1 MLTGVERFLA
11 ILGSERGFS
20 ANTIAA
26 YRNDLGQFV
35 AYLQDP
41 PAEDHCPA
49 VSAWEELTD
58 QHLST
63 YLVHLRSRSYATSTI
78 ARKTAALKS
87 FCTFLVS
94 EGILRAD
101 PSDRLAAPRVNR
113 FTPRALSVA
122 EVERLMD
129 APRRLAQQSPNGA
142 ARPEP
147 LRDWAMLEMLYA
159 TGMRVSELVSLD
171 CEDFDSE
178 RGIIRCAGKGERER
192 ALPLTPRALQPLHLY
207 IKESRPRLATSDYPA
222 LFLNHR
228 GRRLTR
234 QGFWLILKSYAEQAG
249 IEDVTPHT
257 LRHTFATHAL
267 RGGADIREVQKRLGH
282 VSISTTQVYQ
292 QLSRQADGATRAP
305 IGGPNGA
312 SEPARFDGA
321 ANGAG
326 LAEAVDGT
334 ASGTT
339 DLADALIEGLALSG
353 SGPVEAPRRSFA
365 EADD

>member
-20 ANTIAA
+20 VNTIAA

-49 VSAWEELTD
+49 VSAWAELTD
-58 QHLST
+58 AHLST
-63 YLVHLRSRSYATSTI
+63 YLLHLRGRSYANSTV

-87 FCTFLVS
+87 FCAYLVN
-94 EGILRAD
+94 EGVLRAD
-101 PSDRLAAPRVNR
+101 PSDQLSAPRVSR
-113 FTPRALSVA
+113 FTPRALSAA
-122 EVERLMD
+122 EIERLMD
-129 APRRLAQQSPNGA
+129 APRRLAQQSSIAP

-147 LRDWAMLEMLYA
+147 LRDWAMLEVLYA

-171 CEDFDSE
+171 YDDFDCE
-178 RGIIRCAGKGERER
+178 HGAIRCAGKGDRQR
-192 ALPLTPRALQPLHLY
+192 LLPLTARALEPVKLY
-207 IKESRPRLATSDYPA
+207 ISEARGRLATSDFPA

-234 QGFWLILKSYAEQAG
+234 QGFWLILKSYAERAG
-249 IEDVTPHT
+249 IDEVTPHT

-267 RGGADIREVQKRLGH
+267 RGGADLRDVQKRLGH

-292 QLSRQADGATRAP
+292 QLSRQADGSIRMP
-305 IGGPNGA
+305 IGGA
-312 SEPARFDGA
+312 DSFDD
-321 ANGAG
+321 
-326 LAEAVDGT
+326 AEAQEPSTNDGLGVT
-334 ASGTT
+334 GHPTGEQPD
-339 DLADALIEGLALSG
+339 DLVERLALSG
-353 SGPVEAPRRSFA
+353 ARPNGHEQRIFA